1 MEKREYAKKHLA
13 EHLQEAGMINVGDMV
28 RVKVEGKFHDQV
40 VKVLKFHRKPTSISY
55 LLDVKW
61 DETPRPSWF
70 DENEIEPVKER
81 K

>member
-28 RVKVEGKFHDQV
+28 RVKVEGKFHNQE
-40 VKVLKFHRKPTSISY
+40 VKVLAVKHKKSKTVYS
-55 LLDVKW
+55 LDVKW

-70 DENEIEPVKER
+70 DEDEIELVKPE
-81 K
+81 